1 MACGLQRRRRKT
13 VFDWTLY
20 FSGLLITS
28 LLLLL
33 TWTVSLFKHDV
44 SIVDSTWSLMFLGMA
59 LVYALLPGELSA
71 RGTLMLVLVVAWA
84 LRLSV
89 YITWR
94 NWGEGE
100 DRRYQAMR
108 RNHQPGFTFKSL
120 YLVFGL
126 QGLLAWFI
134 SLPLLAAA
142 TGAAPLGMLDA
153 VAVLVW
159 ATGFAFESIADAQLA
174 AFKARAGNRGKVL
187 DTGLWRYTRHPNYF
201 GECLIW
207 WGFYLLALAA
217 GGWWALPAP
226 LLMTFLLLRVS
237 GVALLERDIS
247 ERRPT
252 YRDYARTT
260 NAFLPGP
267 RKTTPATRACHG
279 GTP

>member
-1 MACGLQRRRRKT
+1 M
-13 VFDWTLY
+13 FDWTLY
-20 FSGLLITS
+20 LSGLMITS

-33 TWTVSLFKHDV
+33 TWIVSFFKRDV
-44 SIVDSTWSLMFLGMA
+44 GIVDSTWSLMFLGMA
-59 LVYALLPGELSA
+59 IVYALTGGELSA
-71 RGTLMLVLVVAWA
+71 RGALTLVLVSAWA

-89 YITWR
+89 YVTWR
-94 NWGEGE
+94 NWGEDE
-100 DRRYQAMR
+100 DRRYQAIR
-108 RNHQPGFTFKSL
+108 RNHQPGFAFKSL

-142 TGAAPLGMLDA
+142 TGAGPLGMLDA

-159 ATGFAFESIADAQLA
+159 ATGFAFEAIADAQLA
-174 AFKARAGNRGKVL
+174 AFKARAKNRGAVL

-207 WGFYLLALAA
+207 WGYYLLALAA

-237 GVALLERDIS
+237 GVALLEREIG
-247 ERRPT
+247 ERRPA
-252 YRDYARTT
+252 YRDYVCAT
-260 NAFLPGP
+260 NAFVPGP
-267 RKTTPATRACHG
+267 RKTTPATPACRG